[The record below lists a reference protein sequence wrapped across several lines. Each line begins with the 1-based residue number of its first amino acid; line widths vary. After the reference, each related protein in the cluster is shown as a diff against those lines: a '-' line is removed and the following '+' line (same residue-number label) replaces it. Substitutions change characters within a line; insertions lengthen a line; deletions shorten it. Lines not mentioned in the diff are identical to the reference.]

1 MKKPTLICVVGPTA
15 IGKTSL
21 GIKLAQKFKADVI
34 SADSRQIYK
43 GMPIGTAAP
52 TAEEQSQA
60 KHHFVEF
67 LTPDK
72 LYSAGDFEKDAI
84 KFLEEYFKTCPIAIM
99 VGGSGLYVKGVV
111 EGFDHLP
118 AELEIRKTLNARF
131 EAEGIEPLQGE
142 LEKLDPMHYSKMD
155 TKNPQRVIRALEVCL
170 TTGKPFS
177 SFHKSDDN
185 ADKKAGGKA
194 GEKAG
199 ERPFDIIQVGLE
211 APREVVNERIAKRTQ
226 IMLDQGWVEET
237 KKLLQYRDENSLNTV
252 GYKEIFAHLDGDMTL
267 EEAQERIVISTRQF
281 AKRQMT
287 WFRKDKSITW
297 FDYQD
302 ADKAIEFVEKQLS

>member
-1 MKKPTLICVVGPTA
+1 MIKPTLICVVGPTA

-52 TAEEQSQA
+52 TADEQSMA

-118 AELEIRKTLNARF
+118 ADLEIRKTLNAKF
-131 EAEGIEPLQGE
+131 EAEGIDPLQGE
-142 LEKLDPMHYSKMD
+142 LEKLDPKHYSKMD

-177 SFHKSDDN
+177 SFHKSDVN
-185 ADKKAGGKA
+185 ADKN
-194 GEKAG
+194 AG
-199 ERPFDIIQVGLE
+199 ERPFNIIQVGIE

-226 IMLDQGWVEET
+226 IMFDQGWVEET
-237 KKLLQYRDENSLNTV
+237 KKLLPYRDENSLNTL
-252 GYKEIFAHLDGDMTL
+252 GYKEIFAHLNGDMTL
-267 EEAQERIVISTRQF
+267 KEAQERIVISTRQF
-281 AKRQMT
+281 AKRQIT

-297 FDYQD
+297 FNYQD

>member
-1 MKKPTLICVVGPTA
+1 MIKPTLICVVGPTA

-52 TAEEQSQA
+52 TYEEQSMA

-72 LYSAGDFEKDAI
+72 LYSAGDFEKDSI
-84 KFLEEYFKTCPIAIM
+84 KFLEKYFKTCPIAIM

-111 EGFDHLP
+111 EGFDKLP
-118 AELEIRKTLNARF
+118 SDLEIRKTLNARF

-142 LEKLDPMHYSKMD
+142 LEKLDPKHYSKMD

-185 ADKKAGGKA
+185 AN
-194 GEKAG
+194 
-199 ERPFDIIQVGLE
+199 ERPFDIIQLGLD
-211 APREVVNERIAKRTQ
+211 APREVVNERIEKRTQ

-237 KKLLQYRDENSLNTV
+237 KKLQPYRDENSLNTV
-252 GYKEIFAHLDGDMTL
+252 GYKEIFEHLDGDITL
-267 EEAQERIVISTRQF
+267 EEAQEKIVISTRQF

-297 FDYQD
+297 FDYQN
-302 ADKAIEFVEKQLS
+302 ADKAIDFIKKQLS

>member
-1 MKKPTLICVVGPTA
+1 MIKPTLICVVGPTA

-43 GMPIGTAAP
+43 SMPIGTAAP
-52 TAEEQSQA
+52 TADEQSMA

-118 AELEIRKTLNARF
+118 ADLEIRKTLNARF

-142 LEKLDPMHYSKMD
+142 LEKLDPKHYSKMD

-185 ADKKAGGKA
+185 ADKND
-194 GEKAG
+194 G
-199 ERPFDIIQVGLE
+199 ERPFNIIQVGLE
-211 APREVVNERIAKRTQ
+211 APREVVHERIAKRTQ

-237 KKLLQYRDENSLNTV
+237 KKLLPYRDENSLNTV

-302 ADKAIEFVEKQLS
+302 SDKAIEFVEKQLS

>member
-1 MKKPTLICVVGPTA
+1 MIKPTLICVVGPTA

-52 TAEEQSQA
+52 TADEQSMA

-118 AELEIRKTLNARF
+118 ADLEIRKTLNAKF
-131 EAEGIEPLQGE
+131 EAEGIDPLQGE
-142 LEKLDPMHYSKMD
+142 LEKLDPKHYSKMD

-177 SFHKSDDN
+177 SFHKSDVN
-185 ADKKAGGKA
+185 ADKN
-194 GEKAG
+194 AG
-199 ERPFDIIQVGLE
+199 ERPFNIIQVGIE

-226 IMLDQGWVEET
+226 IMFDQGWVEET
-237 KKLLQYRDENSLNTV
+237 KKLLPYRDENSLNTL
-252 GYKEIFAHLDGDMTL
+252 GYKEIFAHLNGDMTL

-281 AKRQMT
+281 AKRQIT

-297 FDYQD
+297 FNYQD

>member
-1 MKKPTLICVVGPTA
+1 MCA
-15 IGKTSL
+15 
-21 GIKLAQKFKADVI
+21 LANMDPATIALLD
-34 SADSRQIYK
+34 SA
-43 GMPIGTAAP
+43 
-52 TAEEQSQA
+52 
-60 KHHFVEF
+60 HF
-67 LTPDK
+67 
-72 LYSAGDFEKDAI
+72 
-84 KFLEEYFKTCPIAIM
+84 
-99 VGGSGLYVKGVV
+99 
-111 EGFDHLP
+111 LP
-118 AELEIRKTLNARF
+118 
-131 EAEGIEPLQGE
+131 
-142 LEKLDPMHYSKMD
+142 
-155 TKNPQRVIRALEVCL
+155 ALEVCL

-185 ADKKAGGKA
+185 SDKKA

-199 ERPFDIIQVGLE
+199 ERPFNIIQVGLE

-237 KKLLQYRDENSLNTV
+237 KKLLPYRDENSLNTL

-297 FDYQD
+297 FNYLD